1 MFVYTAFLFGLMSSL
16 HCGGMCGPIAL
27 SLPNGSMPYWQYSF
41 GRVLYNLGRIITY
54 TLLGGL
60 LGLFGKGLSLAGL
73 QQGLSIALGIGILML
88 VVFSYNP
95 DMLFQKVPIFRK
107 FQSLL
112 IRQFNKIL
120 RNPSSFSMLLVGI
133 LNGLLP
139 CGVVYIALTGA
150 LATGSALTGMGYMA
164 LFGLGTLPLMLTI
177 SLAGNMVSLSF
188 RKTLGKLTP
197 YVMIFFATLLI
208 LRGLNLGIPYIS
220 PKLSNDI
227 TVTKK
232 CH

>member
-1 MFVYTAFLFGLMSSL
+1 
-16 HCGGMCGPIAL
+16 
-27 SLPNGSMPYWQYSF
+27 
-41 GRVLYNLGRIITY
+41 
-54 TLLGGL
+54 
-60 LGLFGKGLSLAGL
+60 
-73 QQGLSIALGIGILML
+73 
-88 VVFSYNP
+88 
-95 DMLFQKVPIFRK
+95 MLFQKVPIFRK

-120 RNPSSFSMLLVGI
+120 LNPSSFSMLLVGI